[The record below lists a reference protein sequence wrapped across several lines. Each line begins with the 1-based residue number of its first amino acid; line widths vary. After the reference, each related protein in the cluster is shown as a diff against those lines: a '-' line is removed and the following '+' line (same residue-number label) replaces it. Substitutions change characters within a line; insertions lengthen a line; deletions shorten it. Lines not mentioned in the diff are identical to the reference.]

1 MMFLTGMSN
10 KSPFVLEVLPGK
22 RGIMSKVTSAI
33 VGTSYKECQVE
44 GEKENELKL
53 LDSMREKI
61 EQRKYSFPRVE
72 SKGSL
77 NFD

>member
-1 MMFLTGMSN
+1 
-10 KSPFVLEVLPGK
+10 
-22 RGIMSKVTSAI
+22 MSKLTSAI

-61 EQRKYSFPRVE
+61 EQRKYSFPCVE
-72 SKGSL
+72 SKG
-77 NFD
+77 NVN